1 VAKLEFREIGAPYGA
16 EVLGWDP
23 TAPIDDDMAAQLQGA
38 YDDHGLLL
46 FRDLDGL
53 TFGAQQGLADVLC
66 RADRVSMEAEGASE
80 IGNLV
85 SNQQDSTSAVGRLN
99 FHADAMWSDD
109 PFRLVSLYAVSVAPE
124 AAPTTFASMEHAWST
139 LPADLR
145 TRVEGLHAQQGEGQQ
160 VRDEKD
166 LDEYAFNPAQAD
178 RGIVTPIGWP
188 HPTTGR
194 TVLFVSEQQT
204 RSVVEL
210 EPEESRALLTEL
222 FAHLYSPATV
232 HEHQWRNGDLAIW
245 DNLAVQHGRP
255 YVGWDSPARTLRRA
269 VFPAP
274 WLWSVVYDIRP
285 AAAGT

>member
-1 VAKLEFREIGAPYGA
+1 MAKLEFRQIDAPYGA
-16 EVLGWDP
+16 EVVGWDP
-23 TAPIDDDMAAQLQGA
+23 ATPIDDDTAAQLQAA

-53 TFGAQQGLADVLC
+53 TFEVQQGLVDVLC
-66 RADRVSMEAEGASE
+66 RADQVSMDAEGASE
-80 IGNLV
+80 TGNLV

-109 PFRLVSLYAVSVAPE
+109 PFRLVSLYAVSVAPD
-124 AAPTTFASMEHAWST
+124 AAPTTFASMENAWRT

-145 TRVEGLHAQQGEGQQ
+145 DRVDGLHVQQGEGQQ

-178 RGIVTPIGWP
+178 RGIVTPIGWQ

-194 TVLFVSEQQT
+194 TVLFTSEQQT

-210 EPEESRALLTEL
+210 DRDASDALLADL
-222 FAHLYSPATV
+222 FAHLYAPANV
-232 HEHQWRNGDLAIW
+232 YEHHWRDGDLVAW